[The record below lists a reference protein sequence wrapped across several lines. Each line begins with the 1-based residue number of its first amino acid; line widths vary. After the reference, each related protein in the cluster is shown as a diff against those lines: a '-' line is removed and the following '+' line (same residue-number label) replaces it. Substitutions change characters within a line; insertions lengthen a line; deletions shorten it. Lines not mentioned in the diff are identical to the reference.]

1 MLHIPRMSATT
12 PADTR
17 DADTRDLDTRDL
29 DTRDADTRT
38 RNLVLVMLVI
48 AYTFNFLDR
57 QILGILKEPIK
68 QELQLTDTQLGLMG
82 GLAFALLY
90 STLSV
95 PIAWLAD
102 RVSRVSIMSWSLA
115 LFSGFTMLC
124 GMATGYWSLFLP
136 RVGVGIG
143 EAGGAAPAY
152 SLLADYFPKA
162 QRARV
167 LAVFS
172 MGIPLGSGL
181 GLLFGGLIAAYVSWR
196 WSFLVVGG
204 AGLLLAPVLRRVV
217 KDPVRGGMDGA
228 MSATQRA
235 TPSPRFMD
243 VVRTLLPKRTF
254 WLLALG
260 AASSSIC
267 GYGVAF
273 WLPSFFIRSL
283 GLTLAETSIYYGTIT
298 LIGGSLGL
306 WFGGALADRY
316 AAKSRRAYPLVPAIA
331 FLIGLPCFFTAMNVQ
346 SLVVAYVLFLI
357 PTGLNLAWLGPVLT
371 AVQHLVPVRMR
382 STASALF
389 LLVNNLLGIAV
400 GLWIFGFLSDKL
412 APTYGAESMRYA
424 IYCGLGFYVVSSTLL
439 WLASRRLPQD
449 WVEA

>member
-1 MLHIPRMSATT
+1 MLRAPIPTARDGVHILRMHA
-12 PADTR
+12 PAIDVTR
-17 DADTRDLDTRDL
+17 DEPSA
-29 DTRDADTRT
+29 RT
-38 RNLVLVMLVI
+38 RRIVLAMLVL

-68 QELQLTDTQLGLMG
+68 AELQLTDTQLGLMG

-102 RVSRVSIMSWSLA
+102 RVSRVGIMAWSLA

-152 SLLADYFPKA
+152 SLLADYFPKTH
-162 QRARV
+162 RARA
-167 LAVFS
+167 LATFS
-172 MGIPLGSGL
+172 LGIPIGSGL

-196 WSFLVVGG
+196 WSFLAVGG
-204 AGLLLAPVLRRVV
+204 AGLVLAPLLRRVV
-217 KDPVRGGMDGA
+217 RDPVRGGMDGVTA
-228 MSATQRA
+228 DAARA
-235 TPSPRFMD
+235 PSPRFLD
-243 VVRTLLPKRTF
+243 VVRTLLPKPGF

-273 WLPSFFIRSL
+273 WLPSFFMRSL
-283 GLTLAETSIYYGTIT
+283 GLSLAQTSLYYGTIT
-298 LIGGSLGL
+298 LIGGSLGM

-316 AAKSRRAYPLVPAIA
+316 AARSRRAYALVPAVA

-346 SLVVAYVLFLI
+346 SLALAYVLFLI

-424 IYCGLGFYVVSSTLL
+424 IYCGLGFYVVASTLL
-439 WLASRRLPQD
+439 WLASRRLPRD